1 MIKKVRKLVLLML
14 IFCMTVSMYML
25 DVSAKEAEP
34 ENVADDCE
42 KVVKSYD
49 YDVAIGYIND
59 KDETTCPKMDNYL
72 FAGWYTDEAC
82 TTGYWGKETPKD
94 TVYALFVPSHIL
106 SVKAQVSANLLDD
119 NADKTK
125 ASIRFVPTVDTLR
138 YSKV

>member
-49 YDVAIGYIND
+49 YDVAIY
-59 KDETTCPKMDNYL
+59 
-72 FAGWYTDEAC
+72 
-82 TTGYWGKETPKD
+82 
-94 TVYALFVPSHIL
+94 
-106 SVKAQVSANLLDD
+106 Q
-119 NADKTK
+119 
-125 ASIRFVPTVDTLR
+125 
-138 YSKV
+138 